1 MSGNQSHPVI
11 KPTTAMPRIIK
22 SALIQATCP
31 FDGSSDPR
39 TIRAAMIDKHMAL
52 IEEAATRG
60 VQILCMQ
67 ELFYGPYFPAEQEM
81 RWYDITEEIPNG
93 PTIQLMMETARRL
106 GMVLVVPIYEVDG
119 TGIYYNTA
127 AVIDADGRFLGKY
140 RKSHLPHCHPGFWE
154 KFYFRPGNL
163 GYPVFET
170 AVGKVGV
177 YLCYDRHFPEG
188 ARCLGLNGA
197 EIVFNP
203 SATVAGLSEH
213 LWKIEQPAHA
223 VANQYFI
230 AAINRVGFEKPWNI
244 GEFYGQSY
252 FCDPR
257 GQMVA
262 VASRDKDELLIAD
275 LDLGIIQEVRNVWQ
289 FYRDRRPETYSP
301 ITSP

>member
-1 MSGNQSHPVI
+1 M
-11 KPTTAMPRIIK
+11 ARIIR
-22 SALIQATCP
+22 AGLIQASSTH
-31 FDGSSDPR
+31 DGDQDPKV
-39 TIRAAMIDKHMAL
+39 IRVAMIEKHMRL
-52 IEEAATRG
+52 IEQAAREG
-60 VQILCMQ
+60 VQVLSLQ
-67 ELFYGPYFPAEQEM
+67 ELFYGPYFPAEQSI
-81 RWYDITEEIPNG
+81 RWYGLTEQVPDG
-93 PTIQLMMETARRL
+93 PTIQLMMETAKRL
-106 GMVLVVPIYEVDG
+106 GIVLVVPIYEVEG

-170 AVGKVGV
+170 AVGKIGV

-230 AAINRVGFEKPWNI
+230 AAINRVGMEKPWNI

-257 GQMVA
+257 GQMLA
-262 VASRDKDELLIAD
+262 VASRDKDELLVAD
-275 LDLGIIQEVRNVWQ
+275 LDLGMIEEVRNVWQ

-301 ITSP
+301 ITNL